1 MTQYIPKLARF
12 GSGKSAPKR
21 RPAITDGSRASLAT
35 VNVEHI
41 ARLVPRVR
49 QRLAIGRPF
58 SDAALL
64 ASLIA
69 IARHPSHEERWRAA
83 EASTLGQY
91 LASSGKD
98 RRQALVTLLSLLPR
112 LTL

>member
-1 MTQYIPKLARF
+1 MTSYIPKLARI
-12 GSGKSAPKR
+12 SARKGAAAS
-21 RPAITDGSRASLAT
+21 RPAVAGPRARETT
-35 VNVEHI
+35 VNVDRL
-41 ARLVPRVR
+41 ARLVPLIRR
-49 QRLAIGRPF
+49 RLAIGRPF

-64 ASLIA
+64 ASLTA

-98 RRQALVTLLSLLPR
+98 VHRALVTLLSLLPR
-112 LTL
+112 PSL

>member
-1 MTQYIPKLARF
+1 MHDPLINRSLLLA
-12 GSGKSAPKR
+12 
-21 RPAITDGSRASLAT
+21 
-35 VNVEHI
+35 
-41 ARLVPRVR
+41 
-49 QRLAIGRPF
+49 GRPIVNR
-58 SDAALL
+58 SVLL

>member
-12 GSGKSAPKR
+12 GSGKSAPKQ
-21 RPAITDGSRASLAT
+21 RPATNGSSASLAT
-35 VNVEHI
+35 VNVERI

-64 ASLIA
+64 ASLVA
-69 IARHPSHEERWRAA
+69 IARHPSHEERWQAA

>member
-21 RPAITDGSRASLAT
+21 RPATDGSRASLAT

-41 ARLVPRVR
+41 ARLVPKVR
-49 QRLAIGRPF
+49 KRLAIGRPF

-64 ASLIA
+64 ASLVA